1 MTELHD
7 GVAAGGEGVGEEGEH
22 DNAVCG
28 PDLPPL
34 QLEEGLDDGMLQQVD
49 LPRCYPDHTNIFI
62 LFTLRTMHFFTHFFT
77 FLF

>member
-49 LPRCYPDHTNIFI
+49 LPR
-62 LFTLRTMHFFTHFFT
+62 R
-77 FLF
+77 